1 MPPRKRVSTGQ
12 DGSTVQLPPPAT
24 TIEGRNDQLI
34 AAAFDLVERR
44 IHEGTA
50 SAQETVHF
58 LRMGSTKDRLEQ
70 EKLRRENLVLETRV
84 KEMESRTSGDQL
96 LERALAAFRGYSG
109 QESVDPEAVTFD
121 AENVY

>member
-1 MPPRKRVSTGQ
+1 
-12 DGSTVQLPPPAT
+12 
-24 TIEGRNDQLI
+24 
-34 AAAFDLVERR
+34 
-44 IHEGTA
+44 
-50 SAQETVHF
+50 
-58 LRMGSTKDRLEQ
+58 
-70 EKLRRENLVLETRV
+70 VLETRV